1 MEVQFGDVIGKV
13 QQIKQKLGEIKL
25 KKLAFLFVLFCY
37 CGIAQTHEGKFKKH
51 LTFSDTFFGSEDT
64 YQVCYPK
71 EHRMFFVGIF
81 IASGIATFLFI
92 IILYLKSKHNKTL
105 KGINKEINE
114 KNKEILD
121 SIHYAKRIQES
132 ILPNNSYIESITNSF
147 EVLYKPR
154 DIVSGDLYWV
164 HKSENGIYIAVIDC
178 TGHGVPGAF
187 LSLLAHNAIEQAVIE
202 KKLVGP
208 SEILASM
215 NSFIKSVLNQNNSVE
230 IKDGMEVGLCLV
242 SKNKVTYAGANIKL
256 KYSSNGKLNEIKA
269 SKCTVGTIQPSVTE
283 HPAETIIELQKGDR
297 VFMHSDG
304 IVDQFGGELTKK
316 ITSKR
321 VNTAIEES
329 LSLSLKEQKNKI
341 DSVFVNWKN
350 NNEQTDD
357 VLIVMYEI

>member
-1 MEVQFGDVIGKV
+1 
-13 QQIKQKLGEIKL
+13 L
-25 KKLAFLFVLFCY
+25 KKIIYILVLFCLS
-37 CGIAQTHEGKFKKH
+37 GIAQVPEGKYKKH
-51 LTFSDTFFGSEDT
+51 LTFADTFFGSEDT

-71 EHRMFFVGIF
+71 EHRMFFGGIF
-81 IASGIATFLFI
+81 LASGVATILFV
-92 IILYLKSKHNKTL
+92 IILFLKSKHNKTL
-105 KGINKEINE
+105 KAINKEINE

-132 ILPNNSYIESITNSF
+132 ILPNQSYIDSITNSF
-147 EVLYKPR
+147 QVLYKPR

-164 HKSENGIYIAVIDC
+164 HKNENGIYIAVIDC

-230 IKDGMEVGLCLV
+230 IKDGMEVGLCLIC
-242 SKNKVTYAGANIKL
+242 KNIVTYAGANIKL
-256 KYSSNGKLNEIKA
+256 KYSSNGSLHEVKA
-269 SKCTVGTIQPSVTE
+269 SKCSVGTVQPSVTE
-283 HPAETIIELQKGDR
+283 HPVEHVLELKKGER
-297 VFMHSDG
+297 IFMHSDG
-304 IVDQFGGELTKK
+304 IVDQFGGEHSKK

-321 VNTAIEES
+321 INMAIEES
-329 LSLSLKEQKNKI
+329 LSLSLSQQKNKI
-341 DSVFVNWKN
+341 DSVFVDWKN

>member
-1 MEVQFGDVIGKV
+1 M
-13 QQIKQKLGEIKL
+13 
-25 KKLAFLFVLFCY
+25 KKLLFIFALFCFSVS
-37 CGIAQTHEGKFKKH
+37 ARAPEGKFKKH
-51 LTFSDTFFGSEDT
+51 LTFADTFFGSEDS

-71 EHRMFFVGIF
+71 EHRVFFIGIF
-81 IASGIATFLFI
+81 VASAIATVLFV
-92 IILYLKSKHNKTL
+92 IILFLKSKHNKTL

-132 ILPNNSYIESITNSF
+132 ILPNSSYLKRITNSF

-164 HKSENGIYIAVIDC
+164 RKNQNGIYVAVIDC

-208 SEILASM
+208 SEILDSM
-215 NSFIKSVLNQNNSVE
+215 NSFIKGVLNQNNSVE
-230 IKDGMEVGLCLV
+230 IKDGMEVGLCLICE
-242 SKNKVTYAGANIKL
+242 NKVTYAGANIKL
-256 KYSSNGKLNEIKA
+256 KYSSNGSLQEIKA
-269 SKCTVGTIQPSVTE
+269 SKCSVGTVQPNITE
-283 HPAETIIELQKGDR
+283 HPTETILELKKGDR
-297 VFMHSDG
+297 IFMHSDG
-304 IVDQFGGELTKK
+304 IVDQFGGEHSKK

-321 VNTAIEES
+321 INSAIEES

-341 DSVFVNWKN
+341 DSFFVNWKN